1 MYDIVII
8 GAGPAGATLAGLL
21 DEKYKV
27 LLVDKRNFK
36 NKYEKCCGGLLAPDA
51 QKMLAK
57 LELGLPKD
65 VLTGPQMF
73 SVKTLDFDND
83 IERHYQRHYINVD
96 REKFDSYLASQN
108 HHAEFMLD
116 TIYKGHKKNGDKI
129 QVFLNKN
136 GENIIV
142 DTNILVGAD
151 GALSLVRK
159 NQFKYKPYPEKY
171 VSIQQW
177 YKTEGSSPFYTSIF
191 DKEITD
197 YYSWIIQKDGFLLIG
212 TAVPINEDANL
223 KFNLLIDKLKK
234 KGFDIGGFYKR
245 TGTLIMR
252 TRKLKEISLAD
263 GNIALIGEAAGLIS
277 PSSAEGISYALK
289 SAVFLAESIN
299 RNYKEFKSDY
309 VKAARKIK
317 INIFIKNLK
326 IPFMYNSLL
335 RKLVM
340 KSKIF
345 SMDIKKS
352 KNDY

>member
-8 GAGPAGATLAGLL
+8 GAGPAGAALAGLL
-21 DEKYKV
+21 DEKYRV
-27 LLVDKRNFK
+27 LLVDKRNFE

-51 QKMLAK
+51 QKLLAK

-73 SVKTLDFDND
+73 SVKTLDFDNN

-96 REKFDSYLASQN
+96 REKFDLYLVSQN
-108 HHAEFMLD
+108 HHAEFMFD
-116 TIYKGHKKNGDKI
+116 TIYKGHKKIGDII
-129 QVFLNKN
+129 QVSLNKN
-136 GENIIV
+136 GENIII

-159 NQFKYKPYPEKY
+159 NEFKDKSYPDKY

-177 YKTEGSSPFYTSIF
+177 YKTEGTMPFYTSIF

-197 YYSWIIQKDGFLLIG
+197 YYSWIIQKDEFLLIG
-212 TAVPINEDANL
+212 TAVPINQDVNL
-223 KFNLLIDKLKK
+223 KFSLLIDKLKK
-234 KGFDIGGFYKR
+234 KGFDIGEFYKR

-252 TRKLKEISLAD
+252 TRKLKEISLAN
-263 GNIALIGEAAGLIS
+263 GNIALVGEAAGLIS

-326 IPFMYNSLL
+326 IPFMYNSIL

-340 KSKIF
+340 ESKIF
-345 SMDIKKS
+345 SMDIKK
-352 KNDY
+352 

>member
-8 GAGPAGATLAGLL
+8 GAGPAGATLTRLL
-21 DEKYKV
+21 DKKYSV
-27 LLVDKRNFK
+27 LLVDKRSFN
-36 NKYEKCCGGLLAPDA
+36 NNRMEKCCGGLLAPDA

-96 REKFDSYLASQN
+96 RGKLDSYLVSQIHN
-108 HHAEFMLD
+108 ADFMPN
-116 TIYKGHKKNGDKI
+116 TMYKGHKKIRDI
-129 QVFLNKN
+129 IEVTLNKN
-136 GENIIV
+136 GENTIIE
-142 DTNILVGAD
+142 TNILVGAD
-151 GALSLVRK
+151 GALSLIRK
-159 NQFKYKPYPEKY
+159 NEFKEKPYPEKY
-171 VSIQQW
+171 VSVQQW
-177 YKTEGSSPFYTSIF
+177 YKTDSTMPFYTSIF
-191 DKEITD
+191 DKKITD
-197 YYSWIIQKDGFLLIG
+197 YYSWIIQKEGYLLVG
-212 TAVPINEDANL
+212 TAIPIKEDANL

-234 KGFDIGGFYKR
+234 KNFEIGKFYKR

-252 TRKLKEISLAD
+252 TRKLNQISLV
-263 GNIALIGEAAGLIS
+263 NNNVALIGEAAGLIS

-289 SAVFLAESIN
+289 SASYLAESIN

-309 VKAARKIK
+309 VKSARKIK

-326 IPFMYNSLL
+326 IPFMYNPLI

-340 KSKIF
+340 KSRIF
-345 SMDIKKS
+345 SMDIKR
-352 KNDY
+352 

>member
-1 MYDIVII
+1 MEIMKMNEVRSDVSFKVSKIFVEVFYQWLKFFSKDQKKLTKTFAHIFNPDVFYVAMIDEKV
-8 GAGPAGATLAGLL
+8 AGFAACARPENPSVHLVQKEFRQHLGFWKGTLAYRIL
-21 DEKYKV
+21 KK
-27 LLVDKRNFK
+27 
-36 NKYEKCCGGLLAPDA
+36 
-51 QKMLAK
+51 
-57 LELGLPKD
+57 
-65 VLTGPQMF
+65 
-73 SVKTLDFDND
+73 
-83 IERHYQRHYINVD
+83 
-96 REKFDSYLASQN
+96 
-108 HHAEFMLD
+108 EFED
-116 TIYKGHKKNGDKI
+116 
-129 QVFLNKN
+129 
-136 GENIIV
+136 
-142 DTNILVGAD
+142 
-151 GALSLVRK
+151 
-159 NQFKYKPYPEKY
+159 KPYPEKY

-223 KFNLLIDKLKK
+223 KFNLLIVKLKK
-234 KGFDIGGFYKR
+234 KGFDIGEFYKK

-352 KNDY
+352 KNNY